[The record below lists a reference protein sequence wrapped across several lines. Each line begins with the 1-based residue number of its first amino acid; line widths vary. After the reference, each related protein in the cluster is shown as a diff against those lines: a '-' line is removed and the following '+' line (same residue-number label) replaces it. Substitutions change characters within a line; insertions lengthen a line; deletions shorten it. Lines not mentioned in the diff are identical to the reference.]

1 MISEESNI
9 FSESW
14 EILGNPAYSLRGH
27 LIAPCLSRCQSLR
40 RALVKEADPCAAE
53 AFARYVAQ
61 LEAEAA
67 AAEALEGGIVRRQ
80 NEVPPCFSSR
90 YLSTSLTVCLF
101 FFCGWWGGQNE
112 AFS

>member
-1 MISEESNI
+1 M
-9 FSESW
+9 
-14 EILGNPAYSLRGH
+14 
-27 LIAPCLSRCQSLR
+27 R

-90 YLSTSLTVCLF
+90 FLSTSLTVCLF